1 MMKRKAAARLRAA
14 PVPPFRVNGWG
25 DFLYAEAAFAFFRNP
40 TNLALRRGG
49 GPPAGGSVPARIPRR
64 NFLCGRSLYQLVPF
78 LWSTCHFCETKKSP
92 PHGGTVLTPA
102 EAKFRGG
109 GAAPLLV

>member
-1 MMKRKAAARLRAA
+1 MKIGSK
-14 PVPPFRVNGWG
+14 G
-25 DFLYAEAAFAFFRNP
+25 
-40 TNLALRRGG
+40 RR
-49 GPPAGGSVPARIPRR
+49 PARRRVGSGASPAAELPLWSKLIPACPIP
-64 NFLCGRSLYQLVPF
+64 LEHLPF
-78 LWSTCHFCETKKSP
+78 LRNKKSP